1 MTETALYYTAAD
13 DHAWLST
20 DERRWIN
27 WAKEMS
33 EKYPDDVKIRSED
46 KDGTIVV
53 ELPIKWFK
61 LSPPRKMN
69 LTDEQKRE
77 RAEILRLSREKMGQT
92 GGSNT

>member
-1 MTETALYYTAAD
+1 MTETALYYSAAD

-20 DERRWIN
+20 DERRWVK
-27 WAKEMS
+27 WAKEMAQR
-33 EKYPDDVKIRSED
+33 YPQEVIIKSED

-53 ELPIKWFK
+53 ALPIKWFK
-61 LSPPRKMN
+61 LSPPRKIN

-92 GGSNT
+92 GESN

>member
-1 MTETALYYTAAD
+1 MTETALYYSAAD

-20 DERRWIN
+20 DERRWVN
-27 WAKEMS
+27 WAREMS
-33 EKYPDDVKIRSED
+33 KRYPQDVIIKSED

-53 ELPIKWFK
+53 ALPIKWFK

-92 GGSNT
+92 GGSN